1 VLVVGSA
8 EPFWIPFRKRLHELG
23 YIEGKNIVFEL
34 RPAEGKQTLLPD
46 LAAELVRL
54 AVDVIVAS
62 QTPAVHAAKRA
73 TNQIPIIMAPAGD
86 PVGTGLIASLAR
98 PGGNVSGLSANAT
111 EIAGKCLEIIRE
123 MLPKARRVAVLANST
138 DPFAKPFLE
147 ELQIATRTVG
157 FDFQTIMIRG
167 AEEFDVAFGQIDREQ
182 VAAVI
187 IQPSLRPRMPA
198 IDLARKYGL
207 PSVSPTSSFIEEGG
221 LMSYAASNTEQFRE
235 AAVYV
240 DKILKGSKPADLP
253 VQQPTKF
260 ELGINFKT
268 AKELGL
274 TLPPTLVARADMLIE

>member
-1 VLVVGSA
+1 M
-8 EPFWIPFRKRLHELG
+8 RL
-23 YIEGKNIVFEL
+23 K
-34 RPAEGKQTLLPD
+34 
-46 LAAELVRL
+46 
-54 AVDVIVAS
+54 VDVIVAS

-147 ELQIATRTVG
+147 ELQIATRTIG
-157 FDFQTIMIRG
+157 FDFQAIMIRG

-187 IQPSLRPRMPA
+187 IQPSLRPRMRT

-207 PSVSPTSSFIEEGG
+207 PSVSPTSAFIEEGG